1 MSAEYDGSILDNI
14 LGAIGNTP
22 LVRLNRIT
30 KGVDANILVKCEH
43 LNPSGSIK
51 DRMGLRMIEDAEAE
65 GTIKPGRTI
74 IGDASSSNTAQALS
88 MIGAVK
94 GYKVKLFFPELLA
107 TKEKVYALSRYGAE
121 YGIAP
126 IEDEESIQLINKTGL
141 CGATLDILG
150 RLECLKEEKRN
161 EKFLWMRQFSNP
173 SNIDGVSQIGN
184 ELLAQTNGKINTF
197 VSSIGTGGTFL
208 GISRVL
214 KRELPNVKCVG
225 VQPSAWEGWINV
237 IDCVVNDMPG
247 IFGGIVKE
255 IQDSG
260 IADEIIFVSNYEAKA
275 MAYRLSAEEG
285 LYCGISS
292 GANVYAA
299 LQVAKKPGMREKNIV
314 TLLVDRGERNLSDES
329 YMT

>member
-1 MSAEYDGSILDNI
+1 MPTDKGKSILDNI

-30 KGVDANILVKCEH
+30 KGVEANVLVKCEH

-51 DRMGLRMIEDAEAE
+51 DRMSLRMIEDAEAE
-65 GTIKPGRTI
+65 GMIEPGRTQ

-107 TKEKVYALSRYGAE
+107 TKEKVYALNRYGAE
-121 YGIAP
+121 YGLAP
-126 IEDEESIQLINKTGL
+126 MDNEDSLQLINKTGL

-161 EKFLWMRQFSNP
+161 PKFVWMRQFSNP
-173 SNIDGVSQIGN
+173 SNIDGSSQIGK
-184 ELLAQTNGKINTF
+184 ELLAQTDGQINVF

-208 GISRVL
+208 GISQVL
-214 KRELPNVKCVG
+214 KRALPNVRCVG
-225 VQPSAWEGWINV
+225 VQPSLWEGWINT
-237 IDCVVNDMPG
+237 IDPVVDDIPG
-247 IFGGIVKE
+247 IIGGIVKE
-255 IQDSG
+255 IKDSG

-299 LQVAKKPGMREKNIV
+299 LQEAKKSGMKEKNIV
-314 TLLVDRGERNLSDES
+314 TLIVDRGERNLSDES